1 MNEGI
6 LKKKKKKKK
15 NFFFFLVFGS
25 AKAKDQKILVFV
37 AAWAFL

>member
-1 MNEGI
+1 MREF
-6 LKKKKKKKK
+6 LQKKKKKKKK
-15 NFFFFLVFGS
+15 KFFFKVFGS